1 MDKDVDDPVDD
12 DAFAKH
18 LDPEPPMHQLNSDR
32 ELENHEGEPN
42 WAVVFAVDL
51 SQIVSLVTAP
61 VILSIEYITS
71 MVDFSYFCTAVILD
85 EVNAA

>member
-1 MDKDVDDPVDD
+1 MGLL
-12 DAFAKH
+12 FAQNTLVGAWTTSQKP
-18 LDPEPPMHQLNSDR
+18 LAIVLV
-32 ELENHEGEPN
+32 L
-42 WAVVFAVDL
+42 L